1 MSKSRIIGAGCA
13 GSTIYHCYANL
24 YSAGGTK
31 KQGLPYS
38 LTDPIINHRPIKI
51 RANGSNRNMIFTIN
65 QLGGVGHT
73 AVVTR
78 GGLRPKAPYVFMN

>member
-1 MSKSRIIGAGCA
+1 MSKSRIIGAGSA
-13 GSTIYHCYANL
+13 GSTIYHCNVNL
-24 YSAGGTK
+24 NTAGGTK

-38 LTDPIINHRPIKI
+38 LTDPIINHRAIKI